1 MRPLTTTVESAVAD
15 PKPEDK
21 RVGEGFSGLVANS
34 AVEESQSRAE
44 ERIFA
49 PFALSSREIKRFQ
62 IRPWFLP

>member
-44 ERIFA
+44 GRIFA
-49 PFALSSREIKRFQ
+49 LFALSSREIKRFQ
-62 IRPWFLP
+62 IRPWILP

>member
-44 ERIFA
+44 GRIFA
-49 PFALSSREIKRFQ
+49 LFALSSREIKRFQ